1 MKITDLLSKKT
12 IVLNASAKDKN
23 EIIKKAIDTIK
34 NSGAIN
40 DINEY
45 SKLVYAREKKSTTGV
60 GDGIAIP
67 HAKSKVVKKPALAA
81 LVIKDGVDYASLD
94 GEKVNLLFLIAAPDS
109 KDNVHLDVLARL
121 SNLLMHPEFKQSL
134 LKAKNTTEFI
144 KAIDSSE
151 ELFLGVKETKK
162 APTSGYEYL
171 AVTACP
177 TGIAHTFMAEE
188 ALKKA
193 ASKLHTTIKVE
204 TNGQAGVKNK
214 LTDEEIKNAKA
225 IIVGADVGVE
235 LDRFDGKKTTVVS
248 VSKVIKDAETLIKEA
263 ENAQPYKAKGGFIKT
278 KEQRNAQ
285 EGKLHT
291 IYKHLMNGVSHM
303 LPLVVGGGILIALS
317 FLIDICCGVNPTSEL
332 EEWGMVF
339 KFGSLTYGAR
349 LFNMIGNF
357 AFGLLMPVLAA
368 FIAHSIAG
376 RPGLVVGFAGGVA
389 ANTAK
394 FNLLYWI
401 GDDVTKAKL
410 DGVTAGFLGAII
422 AGFAAGYIIKL
433 LEKCTNKMP
442 KSIDGIRPILIY
454 PVFGVL
460 IIGLGMF
467 LLNVP
472 FSYINIGFSNA
483 LNWMM
488 QSQTQ
493 TGVTSWGPVIG
504 VAALLAAMMSTDFG
518 GPINK
523 AAYVFAVG
531 LISTNPGDEAS
542 QILMAAV
549 MLGGMIPPLAVGLS
563 IALFPQKYSKDDR
576 KNGVVT
582 AIMGGAFITEG
593 VIPYAAKDPWRVIVS
608 CMIGSA
614 VGGAL
619 SGAFGCMLP
628 APHGG
633 IFVFPVMAQTVGWY
647 ILAILIGTVVSTILL
662 GVLKKDVNDQL
673 GKWKGISLKKVCFA
687 IGRFFKRIGLAIAK
701 FFKFIA
707 LKIASVFKKK

>member
-40 DINEY
+40 NINEY

-60 GDGIAIP
+60 GDEIAIP

-81 LVIKDGVDYASLD
+81 LVIKDGVDYESLD
-94 GEKVNLLFLIAAPDS
+94 GMKVKLLFLIAAPDS

-121 SNLLMHPEFKQSL
+121 SNLLMHPEFKESL

-162 APTSGYEYL
+162 TPTSGYEYL

-235 LDRFDGKKTTVVS
+235 LDRFDGKKATIVS

-285 EGKLHT
+285 EGKFHT

-317 FLIDICCGVNPTSEL
+317 FLIDMACGNAGASN
-332 EEWGMVF
+332 
-339 KFGSLTYGAR
+339 FGSVNMGAKI
-349 LFNMIGNF
+349 FNVTGNF
-357 AFGLLMPVLAA
+357 AFGLMLPILAG

-376 RPGLVVGFAGGVA
+376 RPGLVVGLAGGVA
-389 ANTAK
+389 ANTGG
-394 FNLLYWI
+394 FNLLYWLNP
-401 GDDVTKAKL
+401 GTEQNPNPL
-410 DGVTAGFLGAII
+410 GGVNAGFLGAIV
-422 AGFAAGYIIKL
+422 AGFAAGYLIKL
-433 LEKCTNKMP
+433 LERLTSRVP
-442 KSIDGIRPILIY
+442 KSIDGLRPILIY
-454 PVFGVL
+454 PV
-460 IIGLGMF
+460 IGIL
-467 LLNVP
+467 
-472 FSYINIGFSNA
+472 
-483 LNWMM
+483 
-488 QSQTQ
+488 T
-493 TGVTSWGPVIG
+493 IG
-504 VAALLAAMMSTDFG
+504 VAMFVLNIPLGYMNLYLRIGLEKLKEMRLDILLGALVAMMMATDFG

-523 AAYVFAVG
+523 AAYVFAIG
-531 LISTNPGDEAS
+531 ILNPNDPVS
-542 QILMAAV
+542 QVIMAAV
-549 MLGGMIPPLAVGLS
+549 MLGGMIPPLAIALS

-576 KNGVVT
+576 KNGIVT
-582 AIMGGAFITEG
+582 AVMGGAFITEG

-608 CMIGSA
+608 CMVGSA

-619 SGAFGCMLP
+619 SVYWGCLLP

-647 ILAILIGTVVSTILL
+647 ILAILIGTIISTIML
-662 GVLKKDVNDQL
+662 GALKKDINDQL
-673 GKWKGISLKKVCFA
+673 GKWKGISFRRVGQKVV
-687 IGRFFKRIGLAIAK
+687 
-701 FFKFIA
+701 
-707 LKIASVFKKK
+707 SVFKKK